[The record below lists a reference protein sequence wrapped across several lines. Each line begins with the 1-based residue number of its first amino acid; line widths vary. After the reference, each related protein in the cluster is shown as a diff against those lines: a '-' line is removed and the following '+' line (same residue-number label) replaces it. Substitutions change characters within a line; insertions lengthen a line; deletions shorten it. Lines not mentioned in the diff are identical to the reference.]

1 MTTHDDLPDAGAMT
15 ADDTRQVVRAYHHAY
30 CRGDVPAAGALLSE
44 TFTFSSPMMAFDT
57 PQQDAAALVRFVP
70 LITGCD
76 LISELYGDGEATLV
90 YDLHVS
96 LPPRIQ
102 RSAEHFR
109 VRGGR
114 ISSIVIIFDATQWHS
129 IIKAAAEI
137 RGPLEVA
144 RETEA
149 REGLSPSEP
158 GE

>member
-1 MTTHDDLPDAGAMT
+1 M
-15 ADDTRQVVRAYHHAY
+15 DDTRLIVRAFHRAY
-30 CRGDVPAAGALLSE
+30 CQGDVPAAAAFLSDK
-44 TFTFSSPMMAFDT
+44 FTFSSPMMGFDT
-57 PQQDAAALVRFVP
+57 PQQHVAALVRFVP
-70 LITGCD
+70 FITGCD

-129 IIKAAAEI
+129 IMKAAAVI

-144 RETEA
+144 HETA
-149 REGLSPSEP
+149 ASEG
-158 GE
+158 